1 MADQTRFTDRER
13 AVIDLLKQAKSNKQ
27 IAFAL
32 GVSVRTVEF
41 HLTRIY
47 TKLAVASR
55 AEAILRLA
63 ENHRWESTVDLG
75 EPRSKDTPSPESTR
89 RIPMR
94 ALAYVAAVS
103 LTIVLAVLLFFTN
116 APTTT
121 PGPQITPHPSPMP
134 TAVGPSPPPPATQ
147 PAATPQAAASIDFM
161 QAPLETSS
169 PTGATVRLNQFETG
183 TDCLRLELLVM
194 GIKGPP
200 DAPPDFEPPA
210 PITEIALFEPGS
222 DVALLEADLT
232 AFAEGA
238 GVDRFLLWSPV
249 YLTPIGGGGGGAPA
263 SDGTF
268 MIGTVHIYRLGS
280 SLPQRPVQLLVKLSL
295 DESLGF
301 VEPVSF
307 PAQSSVGPS
316 QDCGL

>member
-1 MADQTRFTDRER
+1 MADQTRLTDRER
-13 AVIDLLKQAKSNKQ
+13 AVINLLKQAKSNKQ

-32 GVSVRTVEF
+32 SVSVRTVEF

-47 TKLAVASR
+47 AKLGVASR

-75 EPRSKDTPSPESTR
+75 EPRSKDSPNPESMR

-116 APTTT
+116 GPTAAPAPQTT
-121 PGPQITPHPSPMP
+121 PRPSPMP
-134 TAVGPSPPPPATQ
+134 TAVDPSPPPPTTQ
-147 PAATPQAAASIDFM
+147 PAAAPQAAASLDFM
-161 QAPLETSS
+161 EAPLETSS
-169 PTGATVRLNQFETG
+169 STGATVRLNRFETG
-183 TDCLRLELLVM
+183 TDCLRLQLQVM

-200 DAPPDFEPPA
+200 GAPPDFEPPA
-210 PITEIALFEPGS
+210 PITDIALFEPGS
-222 DVALLEADLT
+222 DVAL
-232 AFAEGA
+232 
-238 GVDRFLLWSPV
+238 
-249 YLTPIGGGGGGAPA
+249 YLTPMGGGGGGGPA

-268 MIGTVHIYRLGS
+268 IIGIEHIYLLGS
-280 SLPQRPVQLLVKLSL
+280 SLSQRPLQLLVKLSM

-307 PAQSSVGPS
+307 PAQATVAPS
-316 QDCGL
+316 QNCGL